1 MEIVFSAHGH
11 SCDLALHPVS
21 EKTAHTIQKYGSEV
35 YSMRALE
42 WWRKGKTA
50 TWGMRI
56 DDMCNIQVLVDGRP
70 MEFDYDRIIADPL
83 KIRRRMYLDSRAKY
97 LCVLGFDN
105 EMCKFSWKWSD
116 VSEYDPSKFEF
127 MVHQWDRIMGE
138 EGYFILDEIRYGNEF
153 ATSHDWCDA
162 SGFTLVAPRIID
174 LEEVRR
180 ELAQGGPEHIG
191 PAFPAPQHTTPSPKS
206 PE

>member
-1 MEIVFSAHGH
+1 MELIFTAHGH

-21 EKTAHTIQKYGSEV
+21 EKTAKIIDENGVDV
-35 YSMRALE
+35 YSMRALD

-56 DDMCNIQVLVDGRP
+56 DDICHIQVTVDGRP
-70 MEFDYDRIIADPL
+70 VEFDYREIVANPL

-105 EMCKFSWKWSD
+105 EVCKFSWKWDIEGPFDS
-116 VSEYDPSKFEF
+116 SKFDF

-138 EGYFILDEIRYGNEF
+138 EGYFILDEVRYGESF
-153 ATSHDWCDA
+153 ATNHDWCDA
-162 SGFTLVAPRIID
+162 SGFTLVPPRIID
-174 LEEVRR
+174 LDEVRR
-180 ELAQGGPEHIG
+180 ELALGAPEHEG
-191 PAFPAPQHTTPSPKS
+191 PPFPSPHANLS
-206 PE
+206 

>member
-1 MEIVFSAHGH
+1 MELTFTVHGH

-21 EKTAHTIQKYGSEV
+21 EKTARIIETHGSDV
-35 YSMRALE
+35 YSMKALE
-42 WWRKGKTA
+42 WWRKGKTS

-56 DDMCNIQVLVDGRP
+56 DDVCHIQVSVDGKP
-70 MEFDYDRIIADPL
+70 VALDHERILADPM

-105 EMCKFSWKWSD
+105 EMCKFSWKWD
-116 VSEYDPSKFEF
+116 NISEFDPANFEF

-138 EGYFILDEIRYGNEF
+138 QGYFILDEIRYGKEF
-153 ATSHDWCDA
+153 ATNHDWCDA
-162 SGFTLVAPRIID
+162 SGFTLVPPRIID

-180 ELAQGGPEHIG
+180 ELQKGTPEHEG
-191 PAFPAPQHTTPSPKS
+191 PAFPSSVSDIHAVPKQ
-206 PE
+206 P

>member
-21 EKTAHTIQKYGSEV
+21 AKTARLINEHGSDV
-35 YSMRALE
+35 YSMKPLA

-56 DDMCNIQVLVDGRP
+56 DDICHIEVSVDGKPVELDHRL
-70 MEFDYDRIIADPL
+70 ITADPM
-83 KIRRRMYLDSRAKY
+83 KIRRRMYLDSKAKY

-105 EMCKFSWKWSD
+105 EICKFSWKWEG
-116 VSEYDPSKFEF
+116 VQKFDPAKFEF
-127 MVHQWDRIMGE
+127 MVHQWDRIMGGQ
-138 EGYFILDEIRYGNEF
+138 GYFILDEVRYDNAF
-153 ATSHDWCDA
+153 ASKHDWCDA
-162 SGFTLVAPRIID
+162 SGFSLVAPRIID

-180 ELAQGGPEHIG
+180 ELADGAPEHEG
-191 PAFPAPQHTTPSPKS
+191 APFPAPRMEQCSSST
-206 PE
+206 

>member
-1 MEIVFSAHGH
+1 MELIFTAQGH

-21 EKTAHTIQKYGSEV
+21 EKTARTIQKYGAEV
-35 YSMRALE
+35 YSMKPLE

-56 DDMCNIQVLVDGRP
+56 DDICDIHVTLDGEEVPFDMSLITAKP
-70 MEFDYDRIIADPL
+70 M
-83 KIRRRMYLDSRAKY
+83 KIRRRMYLDSKAKY

-105 EMCKFSWKWSD
+105 EMCNFSWIWDD
-116 VSEYDPSKFEF
+116 VEDYDPSKFDF

-138 EGYFILDEIRYGNEF
+138 QGYYILDEVRYGDSF
-153 ATSHDWCDA
+153 ANHYDWCDA
-162 SGFTLVAPRIID
+162 SGFTLVAPRVID

-180 ELAQGGPEHIG
+180 ELAQGAAEHEGP
-191 PAFPAPQHTTPSPKS
+191 PFPAAQPNPC
-206 PE
+206 